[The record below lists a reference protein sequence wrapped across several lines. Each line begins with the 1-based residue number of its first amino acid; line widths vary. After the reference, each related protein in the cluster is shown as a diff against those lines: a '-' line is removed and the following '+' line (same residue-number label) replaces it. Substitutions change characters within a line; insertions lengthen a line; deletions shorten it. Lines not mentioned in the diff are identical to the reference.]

1 MLQRSYPG
9 KLLKA
14 LEEQRVIKTLPHTP
28 GVPNELYQIN
38 HSKALE
44 ELRVINIISYTKCSK
59 RAIQI
64 NYSKALEELRVIETL
79 FHTPRIPNDLY
90 QINHSKALEE
100 PRVYRKFAEYLP
112 GSGGASYCEFAVV
125 FKKAISLSIALPR

>member
-1 MLQRSYPG
+1 MEPKNTFLISINRVLQRSYPG

-14 LEEQRVIKTLPHTP
+14 LEELRVIKTLPHTP

-44 ELRVINIISYTKCSK
+44 ELRVIK
-59 RAIQI
+59 
-64 NYSKALEELRVIETL
+64 TL
-79 FHTPRIPNDLY
+79 FHTPSVPNELY

-100 PRVYRKFAEYLP
+100 PRVYRKFAEYSSRLHRSP
-112 GSGGASYCEFAVV
+112 
-125 FKKAISLSIALPR
+125 LL